1 MAQNSQWDGGSSLLR
16 KLISLSAIIIIA
28 NFLIGIFAPTSYDI
42 EDEIGY
48 LDTLWRVV
56 SGQRVGIDYHNP
68 MGFGPYQLGA
78 LLWHW
83 LGPHYYVMRL
93 AVTLFNL
100 SIAFCGCIVAAQT
113 LARRVDLALLFC
125 ATLAFQVSEPTIFG
139 DYILLG
145 MSSFYNRQIV
155 AALAV
160 LFLLT
165 FSGGSRLSRGENALE
180 IALFA
185 FLLNVLFLIKIS
197 GLVVGLMILLAGCL
211 LQGRAVYRLL
221 NLCAAL
227 LLFGA
232 ITAIELKVTGLELLP
247 VIQDYQLAAHARL
260 TYSFMDLVRG
270 VVFSGPLVTSV
281 ALLVLFAVSR
291 RPGDPPLDF
300 RCIGLIIGTYA
311 ACQYA
316 LNMTNNH
323 RNMWLAPAAVT
334 SLAGCIGM
342 QPTAQEAGR
351 SESWWRSFARS
362 GVAEISARD
371 AIPLLIF
378 VLVLVP
384 TIMASLVGTM
394 VGALVLLGVRTP
406 YVVTAGQGVS
416 FRSWSDV
423 GRYRHGRQVN
433 DAVSV
438 IASLNLG
445 HEAIANLDFV
455 NPFPVLFLAPPPKGI
470 QVWWDFGFN
479 VPRAAKL
486 EWQDVIGDACVV
498 TIPVQPDVPET
509 TARLVEVVRP
519 KLATDFEIV
528 YQGEFWTIYRRTKDC
543 VGAQLL

>member
-1 MAQNSQWDGGSSLLR
+1 
-16 KLISLSAIIIIA
+16 LISLSAIIITA
-28 NFLIGIFAPTSYDI
+28 NFLIGIVAPTSYDI

-56 SGQRVGIDYHNP
+56 LGQRVGIDYHNP

-100 SIAFCGCIVAAQT
+100 SIAFCGCIVAART

-125 ATLAFQVSEPTIFG
+125 VTLAFQVSEPTIFG
-139 DYILLG
+139 NHILLG
-145 MSSFYNRQIV
+145 MASFYNRQIV

-165 FSGGSRLSRGENALE
+165 FSGGSTLSRCENALE
-180 IALFA
+180 IVLAA

-211 LQGRAVYRLL
+211 SPGRAVHRLL

-232 ITAIELKVTGLELLP
+232 ITAIEFKITGLELLP
-247 VIQDYQLAAHARL
+247 VIQDYENAAHARL
-260 TYSFMDLVRG
+260 THSFMDLVRG
-270 VVFSGPLVTSV
+270 VVFSGPLLSSL

-291 RPGDPPLDF
+291 RPGEPPLDF
-300 RCIGLIIGTYA
+300 RYIGLTIGTYA
-311 ACQYA
+311 ASQDA
-316 LNMTNNH
+316 LNMTNNWD
-323 RNMWLAPAAVT
+323 RSMWLAPAAVT
-334 SLAGCIGM
+334 SLAGCIGVK
-342 QPTAQEAGR
+342 PTAQQAGG

-362 GVAEISARD
+362 GLAEISARD

-384 TIMASLVGTM
+384 TIMASIIGTT
-394 VGALVLLGVRTP
+394 VGALVSLGIRTP
-406 YVVTAGQGVS
+406 YVVTAGKGVS
-416 FRSWSDV
+416 FRSWLNV
-423 GRYRHGRQVN
+423 GRYRHGPQVN
-433 DAVSV
+433 NAVAA

-455 NPFPVLFLAPPPKGI
+455 NHFPVLFLAPPPKGI

-498 TIPVQPDVPET
+498 TIPAQPDVPEIT
-509 TARLVEVVRP
+509 VRLAEIVRQ
-519 KLATDFEIV
+519 KLATDFKIV
-528 YQGEFWTIYRRTKDC
+528 YQGEFWSIYRRTKDC
-543 VGAQLL
+543 ASAPLS